1 MKTVIKTLLIST
13 AFAIILGLTV
23 IWTGMFNVATSWKD
37 PSIVRWVLVT
47 TRENSI
53 RSRAS
58 SIVAP
63 KTTGATQVDSGFRSY
78 REMCAV
84 CHTPPGGKDSPIA
97 QGLNPEAPALADSAK
112 HMSSSE
118 LFWVIKNGIRM
129 TGMPAWGPT
138 HKDVEIWGIVAFLKK
153 LPGMKKEQYDSYA
166 SRLKKGH
173 SHAGGAG
180 HGDSKSESGGHGSSS
195 KKDDHGNSDSKTEGN
210 SESQPHG
217 HGDSTPAKTVD
228 PESQPHGHGESTP
241 KKNVDPES
249 QPHSH

>member
-23 IWTGMFNVATSWKD
+23 IYTGMFNVATSWKD
-37 PSIVRWVLVT
+37 PAIVRWALVT

-53 RSRAS
+53 SSRAS
-58 SIVAP
+58 SIKAP
-63 KTTGATQVDSGFRSY
+63 KTTGAAQVDSGFRSY

-97 QGLNPEAPALADSAK
+97 QGLNPEAPGLAESAE
-112 HMSSSE
+112 HMSSAE

-138 HKDVEIWGIVAFLKK
+138 HKDGEIWDIVAFLKK
-153 LPGMKKEQYDSYA
+153 LPGMKKAQYDSYA
-166 SRLKKGH
+166 SRLAKGH
-173 SHAGGAG
+173 SHAGGGG
-180 HGDSKSESGGHGSSS
+180 HGDSGAKGGHDDSKSGGHGDSAP
-195 KKDDHGNSDSKTEGN
+195 KKDI
-210 SESQPHG
+210 
-217 HGDSTPAKTVD
+217 D

-241 KKNVDPES
+241 KKAVDPES
-249 QPHSH
+249 QPHGH